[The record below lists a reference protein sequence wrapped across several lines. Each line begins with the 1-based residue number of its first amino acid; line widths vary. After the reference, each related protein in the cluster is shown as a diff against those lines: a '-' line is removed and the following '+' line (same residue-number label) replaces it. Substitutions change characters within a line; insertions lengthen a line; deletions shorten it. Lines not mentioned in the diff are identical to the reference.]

1 MKTLTAKWMKNG
13 VPWRTMKKG
22 IRTNYSRKI
31 SSPGNF
37 SPIKKKI
44 EFFEHRIQNLI
55 TNLYF
60 KNSGKPYF
68 PPKVKFYRNIFDQ
81 FFSHNSSELCFF
93 DDKELVPIRWNN
105 WDFSTFFQTFGN
117 DIGVSSNCTRISWRP
132 IFMVPVIDVGDELPQ
147 LFIDLEWVIR

>member
-1 MKTLTAKWMKNG
+1 MEYLEEPWRKGFGQTIQERFLLLAIFPPLKKKLNFSNIVFKIWSLICILKTLE
-13 VPWRTMKKG
+13 
-22 IRTNYSRKI
+22 
-31 SSPGNF
+31 NF
-37 SPIKKKI
+37 
-44 EFFEHRIQNLI
+44 
-55 TNLYF
+55 
-60 KNSGKPYF
+60 F

-81 FFSHNSSELCFF
+81 FFSHNSSELCSF